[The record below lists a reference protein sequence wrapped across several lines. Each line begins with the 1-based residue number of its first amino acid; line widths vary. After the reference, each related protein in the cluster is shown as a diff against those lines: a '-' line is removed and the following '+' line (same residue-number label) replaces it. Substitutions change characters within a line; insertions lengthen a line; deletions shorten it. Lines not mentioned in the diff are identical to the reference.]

1 MTLPGILAIAAYLSI
16 VLCFAAFG
24 CQRFKAC
31 AGFGMLSALLV
42 AVMSL

>member
-1 MTLPGILAIAAYLSI
+1 MTLPGLLAIVAYISLVLS
-16 VLCFAAFG
+16 FAAFG
-24 CQRFKAC
+24 LQRFKAC